1 VPTLLERINSLW
13 GPGVL
18 AGISF
23 GDWLRLLA
31 QNRWRVY
38 PRYLP
43 RALNITAMS
52 LGNSLARACE
62 QWRFGK
68 AIEAV
73 EIPPPVF
80 VLGHWRSGTTFLHD
94 LLAVDDRFAHP
105 TLYEVNFPH
114 TFLTTERVV
123 ARLARPLMPS
133 RRPQDNMKMDPASA
147 WEDELA
153 FCVFGFRTPYLG
165 WAFPRRIEHYDRF
178 LTFRDA
184 TPDDLAQWKS
194 SFRLFLKKL
203 TLKHGKPLILK
214 SPPHTARIRLLLELF
229 PDARFVHICRDP
241 YAVFQSAVHA
251 FGKVL
256 PVCRL
261 QPTDAIGWNQ
271 RVVALYRELY
281 DAFFEQRP
289 LIPAGRYYELR
300 YEDLERDPIREMRKL
315 YEALSLPPFE
325 YVEPVLRRYVDSL
338 KSYKKNAH
346 VELSPDLRERIATE
360 WRPCF
365 EEWGYLLD
373 SSVGERPG

>member
-1 VPTLLERINSLW
+1 MPNILERINSLW

-31 QNRWRVY
+31 QNRWQVY

-52 LGNSLARACE
+52 LGNSLVRACE
-62 QWRFGK
+62 QWRWGK
-68 AIEAV
+68 AIEEV
-73 EIPPPVF
+73 EIQPPVIVF
-80 VLGHWRSGTTFLHD
+80 GHWRSGTTFLHD
-94 LLAVDDRFAHP
+94 LLAVDDRFAYP

-114 TFLTTERVV
+114 SFLTTERVV
-123 ARLARPLMPS
+123 ARLARLLMPT

-165 WAFPRRIEHYDRF
+165 WAFPRRISHYDQF

-184 TPDDLAQWKS
+184 SADDLARWKE

-203 TLKHGKPLILK
+203 TLRHGKPLILK

-241 YAVFQSAVHA
+241 FAVFQSSVHA

-261 QPTDAIGWNQ
+261 QPTDAIDWNQ
-271 RVVALYRELY
+271 RVLRLYRDLY
-281 DAFFEQRP
+281 DAFFDQRP
-289 LIPAGRYYELR
+289 LIPAGRYHELR
-300 YEDLERDPIREMRKL
+300 YEELERDPISQMRKL
-315 YEALSLPPFE
+315 YNALSLPPFDH
-325 YVEPVLRRYVDSL
+325 VEPHLRRYVDSL
-338 KSYKKNAH
+338 KTYKKNVH
-346 VELSPDLRERIATE
+346 VELSPDLRQRIATA
-360 WRPCF
+360 WRRCF
-365 EEWGYLLD
+365 EEWGYSLD
-373 SSVGERPG
+373 G